1 MWMNDQ
7 TVTEFIWLVSR
18 SIEPTAMQLTCTCAC
33 AGCKLAPRS
42 AQYVNY
48 NALLALTEQ
57 SRSAVLCLHFSAA
70 GNHKIEFEMV
80 KQ

>member
-1 MWMNDQ
+1 MQ
-7 TVTEFIWLVSR
+7 VSV
-18 SIEPTAMQLTCTCAC
+18 C

-42 AQYVNY
+42 AQYANY
-48 NALLALTEQ
+48 NALLALTYKTLAEQ

-80 KQ
+80 EQ